1 MCGSVRMLRRLDAQA
16 AAETR
21 GLRPRAMK
29 LKRMRLPARTENVER
44 LVLMEMD
51 YGHIYIYI
59 YIYGR
64 FCILFTKYARERA
77 AMQDGGMFPPV
88 LDAIVNTF

>member
-21 GLRPRAMK
+21 RLRPRAMK
-29 LKRMRLPARTENVER
+29 LKRMRLPARTENVGY
-44 LVLMEMD
+44 LALMEMD
-51 YGHIYIYI
+51 YGHIYI